1 MYQWNARNKS
11 SEVNMDLRAENKV
24 RDIIEIIQ
32 QQKSKW
38 VGHVRRND
46 NRWSKRLFGARQK
59 MEK

>member
-24 RDIIEIIQ
+24 REIIQ

-46 NRWSKRLFGARQK
+46 NRWSKRLFRARQK